1 MIRYEEQRGISQ
13 IYIGYELQLSPS
25 RSLVVHLCRAVA
37 APGPLEE
44 RIKELTGRL
53 KAVTDENHNLQGV
66 VMQAHSKIE
75 KQDGRIA
82 TLEGIISKKDAAY
95 TELIRKL
102 EAAQAK
108 PGSDSDMPDSET
120 ELKKEVGQLRE
131 SLGVV
136 RAVEGELRRQ
146 SAEKDSRITAAASI
160 VEQLKQ
166 ATEQLQEEK
175 KFKEADSARLRKEN
189 TELHAQV
196 AEAMRLLNAQ
206 EESITRL
213 QKQLRAAAVQPM
225 TMDSPEAQVSGS
237 PTLRTSFFRVRGCF
251 VALQILSQ
259 EMRRFAIEAC
269 VVLGTQSAEE
279 GADVASG
286 SAEAVLGFFVRKS
299 GYGSFTEADMSLERL
314 ADVTF
319 IGEVGA
325 GNPTIRPESRKR
337 LRWTISTVDERAV
350 GWRD

>member
-1 MIRYEEQRGISQ
+1 MIRYEEQRGI
-13 IYIGYELQLSPS
+13 YIGYEPQLSPS
-25 RSLVVHLCRAVA
+25 RSLVVHLCRDVA

-120 ELKKEVGQLRE
+120 ELKKEVRQLRE

-225 TMDSPEAQVSGS
+225 TMDSPEAQASGS
-237 PTLRTSFFRVRGCF
+237 PTLRNVFAMIHGFPLLHS
-251 VALQILSQ
+251 ILCN
-259 EMRRFAIEAC
+259 RNAIEAC
-269 VVLGTQSAEE
+269 GVLGTQSAEE

-286 SAEAVLGFFVRKS
+286 LAKAVLGTLRETGVM
-299 GYGSFTEADMSLERL
+299 GSIVEAGHAPYRVAMLL
-314 ADVTF
+314 
-319 IGEVGA
+319 
-325 GNPTIRPESRKR
+325 
-337 LRWTISTVDERAV
+337 L
-350 GWRD
+350 

>member
-1 MIRYEEQRGISQ
+1 
-13 IYIGYELQLSPS
+13 
-25 RSLVVHLCRAVA
+25 VA

-95 TELIRKL
+95 TELMRKL
-102 EAAQAK
+102 EPAQAK

-120 ELKKEVGQLRE
+120 ELKKEVRQLRE

-225 TMDSPEAQVSGS
+225 TMDSPEAQASGS
-237 PTLRTSFFRVRGCF
+237 PTLRNVFAMIHGF
-251 VALQILSQ
+251 ALSRSILCK
-259 EMRRFAIEAC
+259 RDAIEAC
-269 VVLGTQSAEE
+269 GVLGTQSAEE

-286 SAEAVLGFFVRKS
+286 LAEAVLGI
-299 GYGSFTEADMSLERL
+299 
-314 ADVTF
+314 VT
-319 IGEVGA
+319 
-325 GNPTIRPESRKR
+325 RKR
-337 LRWTISTVDERAV
+337 GCGKRHRSKTCPLKGLLMLLLQVISELAKPSFWRQGNTMVDNLHR
-350 GWRD
+350 R